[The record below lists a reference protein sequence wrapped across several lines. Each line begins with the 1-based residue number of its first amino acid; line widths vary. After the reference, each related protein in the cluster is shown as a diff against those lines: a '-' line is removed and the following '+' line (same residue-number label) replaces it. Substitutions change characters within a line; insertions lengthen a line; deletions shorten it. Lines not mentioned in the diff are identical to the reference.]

1 MHPDIALHRAY
12 DHTPVAHGRY
22 RVLVDRLWP
31 RGIRREDL
39 PHDAWPKE
47 LAPSAAL
54 RKWFGHQAERW
65 EEFHKRYEME
75 LQAPARQAA
84 LKALLDEAAGRP
96 ITLIYGAR
104 DPEHNHALV
113 LKDALLRVAGLSG
126 SSRART

>member
-31 RGIRREDL
+31 RGVRREDL
-39 PHDAWPKE
+39 PYDAWPKQ
-47 LAPSAAL
+47 LAPSAEL
-54 RKWFGHQAERW
+54 RKWFGHQEERW
-65 EEFHKRYEME
+65 EEFHRRYAAE
-75 LQAPARQAA
+75 LRAPEQQAA

-113 LKDALLRVAGLSG
+113 LKDALLRVSG